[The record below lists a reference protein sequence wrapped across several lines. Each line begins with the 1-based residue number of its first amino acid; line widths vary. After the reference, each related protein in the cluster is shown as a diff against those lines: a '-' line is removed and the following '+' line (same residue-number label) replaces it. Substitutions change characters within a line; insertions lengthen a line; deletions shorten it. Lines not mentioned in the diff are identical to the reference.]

1 VKEIE
6 HDTDAD
12 LFKEEHD
19 VAIIGFFDKD
29 SEAYKAFAEAAT
41 EVDDVPFALVVD
53 NGIRKLLRGEPNS
66 FILYKKFDEKR
77 IVYEGELNRKDIAE
91 FATMNAM
98 RLVVPF
104 NEANA
109 AKIFGGAVQVHLLV
123 FLDAAKDEQ
132 IVNELSEPAKAN
144 RGKALVVTI
153 GPEEEQIMEYFG
165 VTVADMPAVR
175 LVDMRDA
182 GMKKYTYDKP
192 VIDQA
197 SVETFLEDFFEGR
210 LQSTL
215 KSEEEPTTQSG
226 PVKVIVSKTFQS
238 EVVNGDKDVLVKFY
252 APWCGH
258 CKELAPKYEA
268 LALKLKDKPH
278 IVLAKVNS
286 EANEIKDIEVK
297 GFPTLRLWPGENK
310 HSPVEY
316 TGERTEEAIEAWL
329 EKELGDRWKNGPP
342 VNPATEPDGAG
353 HQWQKKED
361 EL

>member
-1 VKEIE
+1 M
-6 HDTDAD
+6 
-12 LFKEEHD
+12 
-19 VAIIGFFDKD
+19 G
-29 SEAYKAFAEAAT
+29 
-41 EVDDVPFALVVD
+41 
-53 NGIRKLLRGEPNS
+53 
-66 FILYKKFDEKR
+66 
-77 IVYEGELNRKDIAE
+77 
-91 FATMNAM
+91 
-98 RLVVPF
+98 
-104 NEANA
+104 
-109 AKIFGGAVQVHLLV
+109 
-123 FLDAAKDEQ
+123 
-132 IVNELSEPAKAN
+132 
-144 RGKALVVTI
+144 
-153 GPEEEQIMEYFG
+153 
-165 VTVADMPAVR
+165 
-175 LVDMRDA
+175 MRDA

-238 EVVNGDKDVLVKFY
+238 QVVNGDKDVLVKFY

-258 CKELAPKYEA
+258 CKDLAPKYEA

-316 TGERTEEAIEAWL
+316 TGERTEE
-329 EKELGDRWKNGPP
+329 
-342 VNPATEPDGAG
+342 
-353 HQWQKKED
+353 
-361 EL
+361 